1 MTKKSKS
8 LHINF
13 PEGFIKIMDKWAEET
28 KRNRSEFIREAVR
41 HFIITLREKGEI
53 L

>member
-1 MTKKSKS
+1 MKKKSKS

-13 PEGFIKIMDKWAEET
+13 PIEFIKIMDKWAEET
-28 KRNRSEFIREAVR
+28 NRNRSEFIREAVR
-41 HFIITLREKGEI
+41 HFIANLRKKGDV